1 MSTQTSDNNK
11 RIAKNTLLL
20 YFRMLFMMVVSLYT
34 SRVILNALGVE
45 NFGIYNVVGG
55 VVAMFSVISGSL
67 SASIS
72 RFITYELGKGE
83 LSKLNKIFSA
93 SVTIQILLS
102 LIIVVLV
109 ESIGVWFLNAKMAI
123 PAERMTA
130 ANWVLQFSIVT
141 FVIGL
146 ISVPYNATIIAH
158 EKMSAFA
165 YISILE
171 VICKLAIAYLILISP
186 IDKLVFYALLM
197 CLVSILIRFTY
208 GNYCKRHFTECYY
221 HFRWDKSLLKNMFSF
236 AGWSFIG
243 CSAQILLTQGV
254 NIITNLF
261 FGVTAN
267 AARGIA
273 TQLDGAIRQLVNNFM
288 IALNPQITKSYAAG
302 EYDYTL
308 KLVYQGAKY
317 SYFLVLFVAI
327 PFLLE
332 IDYIL
337 KIWLKIFP
345 DNAPIFVRLTI
356 AIIMADVL
364 SLPIITANAASGK
377 IKKYQL
383 VVGGC
388 NMMIFPIVYVCFALG
403 LPVYTAYIVHF
414 IVFFTNLFIRIRLM
428 RGILEITYKDYFKH
442 VLIRI
447 FPVLILGITFPAI
460 LCFYMDDS
468 LLRLIL
474 VVALTVI
481 ELPILIYIIGL
492 KQGERKM
499 IIELGKKK
507 LSKFNKNASI
517 TNNR

>member
-1 MSTQTSDNNK
+1 MSNQTSDNNK

-20 YFRMLFMMVVSLYT
+20 FFRMLFMMAVSLYT
-34 SRVILNALGVE
+34 SRVILNALGVDD
-45 NFGIYNVVGG
+45 FGIYNVVGG

-72 RFITYELGKGE
+72 RFITYELGKGD
-83 LSKLNKIFSA
+83 LSKLNRIFSA
-93 SVTIQILLS
+93 SVTIQLILS
-102 LIIVVLV
+102 LVIVLLV
-109 ESIGVWFLNAKMAI
+109 ESVGIWFLNSKMAI
-123 PAERMTA
+123 PADRMIA
-130 ANWVLQFSIVT
+130 ANWVLQFSIIT
-141 FVIGL
+141 FVINL
-146 ISVPYNATIIAH
+146 ISVPYNAAIIAH

-171 VICKLAIAYLILISP
+171 AICKLTVAYLILISP

-197 CLVSILIRFTY
+197 CLVSVLVRFTY
-208 GNYCKRHFTECYY
+208 GKYCKKYFFECNY
-221 HFRWDKSLLKNMFSF
+221 HFHFDRKLLNEMFSF
-236 AGWSFIG
+236 AGWSFVG

-288 IALNPQITKSYAAG
+288 IALNPQITKTFAAG

-317 SYFLVLFVAI
+317 SFFLVLFVAI

-337 KIWLKIFP
+337 KIWLNVFP
-345 DNAPIFVRLTI
+345 DNAPAFVRWTV

-377 IKKYQL
+377 VKKYQL
-383 VVGGC
+383 VVGGY
-388 NMMIFPIVYVCFALG
+388 NMMIFPIVYVCFAMG
-403 LPVYTAYIVHF
+403 FPAYIAYVVHF
-414 IVFFTNLFIRIRLM
+414 VVFFTNLFVRIRLM
-428 RGILEITYKDYFKH
+428 RGILNITYKHYFRY

-447 FPVLILGITFPAI
+447 IPVLTLGLAFPSI
-460 LCFYMDDS
+460 LCYYMENN
-468 LLRLIL
+468 LLRLVL
-474 VVALTVI
+474 VITMTII

-492 KQGERKM
+492 KSNERKL
-499 IIELGKKK
+499 IIELIKNKVLKKK
-507 LSKFNKNASI
+507 KYADTSI
-517 TNNR
+517 NR